1 MELNAQKEDFSF
13 AYVRAVAAA
22 AGYSVAER
30 PGGQDYESVD
40 VQFRSLKGRH
50 VLLEAQLK
58 CTAGALGSEPH
69 IPFPLPIKNYKDLR
83 AATFVPRVL
92 IVVSVPNDPSKW
104 LAHSEAEL
112 VLRHCGYFLDLRNA
126 ADSSNAKSVTV
137 HIPRVNVFSPPAL
150 TDLMA
155 KIEAEAWA

>member
-22 AGYSVAER
+22 AGYTVAER

-50 VLLEAQLK
+50 AVLEAQLK
-58 CTAGALGSEPH
+58 CTAGDLGGEAH
-69 IPFPLPIKNYKDLR
+69 IPFPLPIKNYRDLR
-83 AATFVPRVL
+83 AVTCVPRML
-92 IVVSVPNDPSKW
+92 IVVSVPEDPAKW
-104 LAHSEAEL
+104 LDHSEAQL

-126 ADSSNAKSVTV
+126 EESSNVKSVTV
-137 HIPRVNVFSPPAL
+137 HIPRVNVFSPGAL
-150 TDLMA
+150 TELMA